1 VFGIHRGVELKTRD
15 QLLQMRR
22 AGRVVAAALAA
33 TRAEVRPGVTTRE
46 LDGIAADVLRSA
58 GALPS
63 FLDYGAEDGVGGFA
77 GVACLSVNEEVVHGV
92 PGDRVLADGDLLS
105 IDCGAVVEGWHGDAA
120 VTVAVGEVAPA
131 AVALSEATR
140 QALWRGI
147 GAARLGGFVGD
158 ISAAVEGYVRSLP
171 VPYGI
176 VEEYVGHGIGS
187 SMHQPP
193 DVPNV
198 VAKGLLR
205 SSAMAGR
212 GPRVVEGLALAVEP
226 MLTLGSPDNHVL
238 DDDWTVVTD
247 DGRAA
252 AHWEHTITVTEHGV
266 WVLTAED
273 GGAEM
278 LASLGV
284 AFGPLGD

>member
-1 VFGIHRGVELKTRD
+1 MFGSSRRVELKTRD
-15 QLLQMRR
+15 QLLLMRR
-22 AGRVVAAALAA
+22 AGLVVSAALAA
-33 TRAEVRPGVTTRE
+33 TGAAVRPGVTTRE
-46 LDGIAADVLRSA
+46 LDAVAADVIRSA
-58 GALPS
+58 GAEPS
-63 FLDYGAEDGVGGFA
+63 FLDYGAEDGVGGFR
-77 GVACLSVNEEVVHGV
+77 GVVCLSVNEEVVHGV
-92 PGDRVLADGDLLS
+92 PGDRVLTEGDLLS
-105 IDCGAVVEGWHGDAA
+105 IDCGAIVQGWHGDAA
-120 VTVAVGEVAPA
+120 VTVPVGAVTAEVA
-131 AVALSEATR
+131 ALSEATR

-147 GAARLGGFVGD
+147 AAARLGGHVAD
-158 ISAAVEGYVRSLP
+158 ISAAVERSVRAQP
-171 VPYGI
+171 VSYGI

-187 SMHQPP
+187 AMHQPP

-198 VAKGLLR
+198 TSRGLL
-205 SSAMAGR
+205 R

-247 DGRAA
+247 DGRTA

-284 AFGPLGD
+284 PCGPLAD

>member
-1 VFGIHRGVELKTRD
+1 VFSSRRVELKTRD
-15 QLLQMRR
+15 QLLLMRR
-22 AGRVVAAALAA
+22 AGLVVAAALAA
-33 TRAEVRPGVTTRE
+33 TRAAVRPGVTTRE
-46 LDGIAADVLRSA
+46 LDAVAADVIRSA
-58 GALPS
+58 GAEPS
-63 FLDYGAEDGVGGFA
+63 FLDYGAEDGVGGFR
-77 GVACLSVNEEVVHGV
+77 GVVCLSVNEEVVHGV
-92 PGDRVLADGDLLS
+92 PGDRVLAEGDLLS
-105 IDCGAVVEGWHGDAA
+105 IDCGAIIEGWHGDGDRR
-120 VTVAVGEVAPA
+120 VAVGAVPAEVA
-131 AVALSEATR
+131 ALSEATR

-147 GAARLGGFVGD
+147 AAARLGGHVAD
-158 ISAAVEGYVRSLP
+158 ISAAVERSVRSQP
-171 VPYGI
+171 VPYGV

-187 SMHQPP
+187 AMHQPP

-198 VAKGLLR
+198 TSRGLL
-205 SSAMAGR
+205 R

-247 DGRAA
+247 DGRTA

-284 AFGPLGD
+284 PCGPLAD

>member
-22 AGRVVAAALAA
+22 AGLVVAAALAA
-33 TRAEVRPGVTTRE
+33 TRAEVRAGVSTRE
-46 LDGIAADVLRSA
+46 LDGVAADVLRSA

-63 FLDYGAEDGVGGFA
+63 FLGYGAEDGVGGFS
-77 GVACLSVNEEVVHGV
+77 GVTCLSVNEEVVHGI

-105 IDCGAVVEGWHGDAA
+105 IDCGAIVGGWHGDSA
-120 VTVAVGEVAPA
+120 VTVAVGHVDPA
-131 AVALSEATR
+131 AAALSEATR

-147 GAARLGGFVGD
+147 GAARLGGSVGD
-158 ISAAVEGYVRSLP
+158 ISAAVESYVRSLP

-205 SSAMAGR
+205 GSGSGR
-212 GPRVVEGLALAVEP
+212 GPRIVEGLALAVEP
-226 MLTLGSPDNHVL
+226 MLTLGRPDNHVL

-247 DGRAA
+247 DGRVA

-273 GGAEM
+273 GGAQLLE
-278 LASLGV
+278 SLGV
-284 AFGPLGD
+284 PVGPLAD

>member
-1 VFGIHRGVELKTRD
+1 VFGAHRGVELKTRD

-22 AGRVVAAALAA
+22 AGLVVAAALAA
-33 TRAEVRPGVTTRE
+33 TRAEVRPGISTRE
-46 LDGIAADVLRSA
+46 LDGVAADVIRSA

-77 GVACLSVNEEVVHGV
+77 GVTCLSVNQEVVHGV
-92 PGDRVLADGDLLS
+92 PGDRVLRDGDLLS
-105 IDCGAVVEGWHGDAA
+105 IDCGAIVGGWHGDAA
-120 VTVAVGEVAPA
+120 VTVPVGRVGSA
-131 AVALSEATR
+131 AAALSEATR

-147 GAARLGGFVGD
+147 GAVRLGGFVGD

-187 SMHQPP
+187 AMHQPP

-198 VAKGLLR
+198 VGRGLLR
-205 SSAMAGR
+205 GPARGR
-212 GPRVVEGLALAVEP
+212 GPRIVAGLALAVEP
-226 MLTLGSPDNHVL
+226 MLTLGPPDNHVL

-247 DGRAA
+247 DGAVA
-252 AHWEHTITVTEHGV
+252 AHWEHTVTATEHGL

-278 LASLGV
+278 LRSLGV
-284 AFGPLGD
+284 PFGPLAD